1 MSQWGTRRRCLPRL
15 WLTGSLEFPRVR
27 RGFVWVAVTEC
38 CSVTGMLFSLLFFGG
53 GGTFLPVT
61 DKRCCLCK
69 ERRCCI
75 TVAAQSSVTS
85 VVCRLFFP
93 AQKTNKHSSVH
104 TLHCERIVQRVIQQI
119 PSHFKRN
126 NSEWWEAIF
135 CHPGVM
141 DNSYTGQKKRKKK
154 QNKTKKHMLGQS
166 FHYWNNDV

>member
-1 MSQWGTRRRCLPRL
+1 MNSWHMRDVAVRNEATMPSTTLID
-15 WLTGSLEFPRVR
+15 WLTGISSSSPWFCLGGRDGVLQCYRNAFFPP
-27 RGFVWVAVTEC
+27 
-38 CSVTGMLFSLLFFGG
+38 FFGG
-53 GGTFLPVT
+53 GGAFLPVT

-126 NSEWWEAIF
+126 NSE
-135 CHPGVM
+135 
-141 DNSYTGQKKRKKK
+141 
-154 QNKTKKHMLGQS
+154 
-166 FHYWNNDV
+166 

>member
-1 MSQWGTRRRCLPRL
+1 MPSTTLID
-15 WLTGSLEFPRVR
+15 WLTGISSSSPWFCLGGRDGVLQCYRNAFFPP
-27 RGFVWVAVTEC
+27 
-38 CSVTGMLFSLLFFGG
+38 FFGG
-53 GGTFLPVT
+53 GGGGGGFCLNEYKWVCGVERGGGGVVGLWCVFFFFFFGGGGGGGGGGWTFLPVT

-126 NSEWWEAIF
+126 NSE
-135 CHPGVM
+135 
-141 DNSYTGQKKRKKK
+141 
-154 QNKTKKHMLGQS
+154 
-166 FHYWNNDV
+166 